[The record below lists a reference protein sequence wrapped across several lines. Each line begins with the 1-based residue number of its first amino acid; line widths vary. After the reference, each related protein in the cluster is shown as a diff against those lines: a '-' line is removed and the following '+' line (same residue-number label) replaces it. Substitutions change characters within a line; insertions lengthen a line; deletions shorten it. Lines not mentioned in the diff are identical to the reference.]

1 MEETDMTY
9 NRINTNN
16 VKLEMDFEQ
25 IQSDLEKF
33 KNQEPAPEID
43 SAKLLRYIDK
53 LERLITDENY
63 QDFEYI
69 AECFMCYVREMMANV
84 KQESK
89 KEILIK
95 CADSMGI
102 TIQKKGEIL
111 EITLPM
117 ILPTK
122 AKAKAEYLFEPLFFA
137 MENFS
142 KCEDVFINERV
153 MMCIEFIYDKSNKNI
168 RRGDHDNK
176 EVKQVIDAISSFV
189 VPDDSDNYLSLCQ
202 ISSEGEYNHTK
213 VYVMSER
220 CFGAFFLDHSK
231 NK

>member
-25 IQSDLEKF
+25 IQSDLKKF

-43 SAKLLRYIDK
+43 GAKLLRYIDK
-53 LERLITDENY
+53 LERLIIDENY
-63 QDFEYI
+63 QDFEY
-69 AECFMCYVREMMANV
+69 MANV

-102 TIQKKGEIL
+102 SIQKKDGIL
-111 EITLPM
+111 EVTLPM

-142 KCEDVFINERV
+142 KSEEVFINEKA
-153 MMCIEFIYDKSNKNI
+153 MMCIEFVYDKSNKKI

-202 ISSEGEYNHTK
+202 ISTEGEYNHTK
-213 VYVMSER
+213 VYVMPER
-220 CFGAFFLDHSK
+220 RFGAFFLDHSK

>member
-1 MEETDMTY
+1 MTY

-43 SAKLLRYIDK
+43 GAKLLRYIDK

-95 CADSMGI
+95 CADSMDESKI
-102 TIQKKGEIL
+102 HSFHVTKYVAKKQG
-111 EITLPM
+111 
-117 ILPTK
+117 
-122 AKAKAEYLFEPLFFA
+122 
-137 MENFS
+137 
-142 KCEDVFINERV
+142 
-153 MMCIEFIYDKSNKNI
+153 
-168 RRGDHDNK
+168 
-176 EVKQVIDAISSFV
+176 
-189 VPDDSDNYLSLCQ
+189 
-202 ISSEGEYNHTK
+202 
-213 VYVMSER
+213 
-220 CFGAFFLDHSK
+220 
-231 NK
+231 